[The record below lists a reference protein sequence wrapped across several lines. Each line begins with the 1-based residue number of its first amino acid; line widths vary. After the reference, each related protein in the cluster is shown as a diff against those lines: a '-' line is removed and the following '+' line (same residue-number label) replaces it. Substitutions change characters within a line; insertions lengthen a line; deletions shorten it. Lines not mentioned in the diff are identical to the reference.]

1 MAEEDIF
8 YAMAEEELNQYQQ
21 FFLFSERELF
31 RRGNYREL
39 AEKSLRQTRIFG
51 AVVFINILIFSVI
64 SILHFI
70 DFGNNQ
76 TLSSFLLGLLGW
88 AFVIAS
94 TYFYT
99 RNILEKKKCMERV
112 LKLLKV
118 REQYIKPESN
128 SHN

>member
-8 YAMAEEELNQYQQ
+8 YAMAEEELNQYQH

-31 RRGNYREL
+31 RQGKYREL
-39 AEKSLRQTRIFG
+39 AGKSLRQTRIFG

-76 TLSSFLLGLLGW
+76 ALSSFVLGLLGW

-112 LKLLKV
+112 LKLLKA
-118 REQYIKPESN
+118 REQYINPEIN
-128 SHN
+128 THN

>member
-76 TLSSFLLGLLGW
+76 TPSSFLLGLLGW

>member
-8 YAMAEEELNQYQQ
+8 YAMAEEELNQYQH

-31 RRGNYREL
+31 RKGKYREL

-51 AVVFINILIFSVI
+51 AVVFINILIFSII
-64 SILHFI
+64 SIFHFI
-70 DFGNNQ
+70 DFGNDH
-76 TLSSFLLGLLGW
+76 TLSSLVLGLMGW

-112 LKLLKV
+112 LKLLKA
-118 REQYIKPESN
+118 REEYMNP
-128 SHN
+128 